1 MLIVLRGNAASGK
14 STVALLL
21 QDRLD
26 RPAAILSQD
35 HFRRSI
41 YAEREQDSLAHAD
54 LLEAAALHCL
64 GRGHHVILDG
74 IFHAGRYGPML
85 ERVAAASDDARF
97 YAFDPTF
104 AETVRRHAMRPKAA
118 EFSADE
124 MASWYHGWQALPFVD
139 EHRITAT
146 EALEQIVARILHGA

>member
-41 YAEREQDSLAHAD
+41 YAEREQDSKT
-54 LLEAAALHCL
+54 
-64 GRGHHVILDG
+64 
-74 IFHAGRYGPML
+74 P
-85 ERVAAASDDARF
+85 S
-97 YAFDPTF
+97 P
-104 AETVRRHAMRPKAA
+104 
-118 EFSADE
+118 
-124 MASWYHGWQALPFVD
+124 
-139 EHRITAT
+139 
-146 EALEQIVARILHGA
+146 